1 MRLLDVA
8 ADRLVGLLVP
18 KTTAGACECRPEP
31 WTQCCGPHIALS
43 QVCQYDCNCK
53 IYCGGCQRN
62 PGCL

>member
-1 MRLLDVA
+1 VSLLA
-8 ADRLVGLLVP
+8 P